1 MLGRRDARVHNDVSW
16 SSARAGRGIHH
27 LEDGGGG
34 GVVGGGG
41 GEIRQTRGCH
51 MSRTSMKG
59 ILSVGKVGLYPWQNE
74 LRMISPGDT
83 PR

>member
-34 GVVGGGG
+34 GGCRGGGG
-41 GEIRQTRGCH
+41 GVRLGRLG
-51 MSRTSMKG
+51 
-59 ILSVGKVGLYPWQNE
+59 LSYVQRE
-74 LRMISPGDT
+74 FEGDT
-83 PR
+83 